1 MRILVVEDDPRLG
14 PSLKKGLEGNHYA
27 VDLATDGEDAV
38 LMSLATAYDLII
50 LDILLPTL
58 DGFEVCQQVRSQGRT
73 MPILLLT
80 ALDEVEQR
88 VKGLDLGADDY
99 MVKPF
104 AFSELEARV
113 RALLRRGTQVK
124 PSVLQFM
131 DIRLDPGTHEVRRGE
146 RTLTLCNKEY
156 ALLEFFMRH
165 PHQVL
170 SRSMIAEHVWDGD
183 AEHLSNVIDVYI
195 RYLRRKL
202 CNQSEPDVIYTVRGS
217 GYQLKEP
224 VSA

>member
-1 MRILVVEDDPRLG
+1 MRILIVEDDPRLG
-14 PSLKKGLEGNHYA
+14 PSLKKGLEGDYYA

-38 LMSLATAYDLII
+38 LMLLATDYDLII

-58 DGFEVCQQVRSQGRT
+58 DGFEVCKQARSHGRS

-80 ALDEVEQR
+80 ALGEVEQR

-99 MVKPF
+99 LVKPF

-124 PSVLQFM
+124 PSVLHFM
-131 DIRLDPGTHEVRRGE
+131 DVTLDPVTHEVRRGE
-146 RTLTLCNKEY
+146 RVLTLCNKEY

-170 SRSMIAEHVWDGD
+170 SRSMIAEHVWDSD

-202 CNQSEPDVIYTVRGS
+202 CHQSEPDVIYTVRGS

-224 VSA
+224 VLA